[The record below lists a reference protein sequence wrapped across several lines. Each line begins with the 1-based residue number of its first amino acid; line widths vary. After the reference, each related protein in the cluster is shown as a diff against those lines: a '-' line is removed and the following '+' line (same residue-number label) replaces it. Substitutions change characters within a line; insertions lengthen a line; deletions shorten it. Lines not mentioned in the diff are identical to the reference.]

1 MLKVVNSNSGLL
13 NVSSFLGVEKNVL
26 SNVMLKNEVAFV
38 SNKSGSFLDLELSD
52 SENFNDIG
60 VVVSV
65 GDGIARVRGL
75 EAVRAGELVVF
86 FPSEIK
92 GMALNLEKDI
102 VGVVVFGNDRE
113 VQQGNY
119 VLGTEKIVDISVG
132 RSLLGRVVDAL
143 GNPLDGRVLDAST
156 LEKRRVEVK
165 APGIMPRQSVSEPM
179 QTGLKAV
186 DSMVPV
192 GRGQRE
198 LVIGD
203 RQTGKTAITIDTII
217 NQSFVNQLDIE
228 EKGTGSQKLYCI
240 YVAVGQK
247 RSTVAQ
253 IVTALNSMKAFNY
266 TAIVS
271 STASDSAPL
280 QFLAPYSG
288 CSLGEW
294 FRDNGMHALV
304 VYDDL
309 SKQAV
314 AYRQMSLLLRR
325 PPGREAY
332 PGDVF
337 YLHSRLLERAAKMND
352 KLGGGSLTALPI
364 IETQAGDVSAYIPT
378 NVISITDGQI
388 FLESELFYRGI
399 RPAINVGLS
408 VSRVGSAAQV
418 KAMKMIAGSLKLE
431 LAQFREVEAFAQF
444 GSDLDATTQ
453 GVLNRGVRLIEL
465 LKQGQYDPLP
475 LEYQV
480 VLIYAGMRGYLD
492 RLDVSLVEN
501 FQKVILVCCESAIA
515 EKIILNL
522 SAEKSLTPEIEDQLD
537 TFLTNILAI
546 FLNKDKRDVLLA
558 SFIEQ

>member
-13 NVSSFLGVEKNVL
+13 NVSSFLGVKKNVL

-192 GRGQRE
+192 C
-198 LVIGD
+198 LSP
-203 RQTGKTAITIDTII
+203 IT
-217 NQSFVNQLDIE
+217 
-228 EKGTGSQKLYCI
+228 
-240 YVAVGQK
+240 
-247 RSTVAQ
+247 
-253 IVTALNSMKAFNY
+253 NS
-266 TAIVS
+266 
-271 STASDSAPL
+271 
-280 QFLAPYSG
+280 
-288 CSLGEW
+288 
-294 FRDNGMHALV
+294 R
-304 VYDDL
+304 
-309 SKQAV
+309 
-314 AYRQMSLLLRR
+314 
-325 PPGREAY
+325 
-332 PGDVF
+332 
-337 YLHSRLLERAAKMND
+337 
-352 KLGGGSLTALPI
+352 
-364 IETQAGDVSAYIPT
+364 
-378 NVISITDGQI
+378 
-388 FLESELFYRGI
+388 
-399 RPAINVGLS
+399 
-408 VSRVGSAAQV
+408 
-418 KAMKMIAGSLKLE
+418 
-431 LAQFREVEAFAQF
+431 
-444 GSDLDATTQ
+444 
-453 GVLNRGVRLIEL
+453 
-465 LKQGQYDPLP
+465 
-475 LEYQV
+475 
-480 VLIYAGMRGYLD
+480 
-492 RLDVSLVEN
+492 
-501 FQKVILVCCESAIA
+501 
-515 EKIILNL
+515 
-522 SAEKSLTPEIEDQLD
+522 
-537 TFLTNILAI
+537 
-546 FLNKDKRDVLLA
+546 
-558 SFIEQ
+558 